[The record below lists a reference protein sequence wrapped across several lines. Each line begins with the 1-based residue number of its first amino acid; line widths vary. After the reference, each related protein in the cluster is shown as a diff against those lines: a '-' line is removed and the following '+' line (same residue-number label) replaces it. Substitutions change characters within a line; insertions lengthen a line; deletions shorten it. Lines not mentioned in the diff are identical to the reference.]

1 MAKAKA
7 FGREAVLKQ
16 AIPVFAGHGYAGSS
30 TSVLLRAMGIS
41 RQSMYD
47 TYGDKRRL
55 YMEALTHSVAQNIT
69 RQLHAL
75 ETDAANVAPIERL
88 QALLDLV
95 VAQTLETPAP
105 PCLSVSS
112 ICEFG
117 DADPAIHAVNE
128 AAKKTLLAA
137 LEICIAEGQ
146 GAGQIDLAI
155 DVEVAAQFVMASLA
169 GIKLAARGGAT
180 QQNLRDIAAMVIRI
194 CSGGTACENAWQ
206 AK

>member
-69 RQLHAL
+69 VQLRAL
-75 ETDAANVAPIERL
+75 ETGATPIKRL

-128 AAKKTLLAA
+128 AAKKTLLGA
-137 LEICIAEGQ
+137 LELCIAEGQ
-146 GAGQIDLAI
+146 SVGQIDLAI